1 MDLNPTI
8 LEQVDQDALGK
19 RLAVARKARG
29 LTQAAAAELLG
40 LARTTITAIETGV
53 RRPRA
58 VELVRLAELYE
69 QSVGDILAASAD
81 PVQPSFET
89 LFRAAGDLSGD
100 EGDAKLTKDIQRFEQ
115 LCRWYGELER
125 ELEAPLPRRYP
136 LVYRSEGRSIDLSA
150 EAIASS
156 ERNRLGLGDGPIGDL
171 YALLEADVGLR
182 IFAIDVATPQVAGLF
197 QFRADLGGC
206 IAVNANHPE
215 ARRRWTLAHEY
226 SHFLIDRHR
235 GEINILRSSRKVPPQ
250 ERLADAFAKHFLM
263 PGVGLGRRFDEIWRA
278 VDGRV
283 SPAEVLQLAHHYRV
297 SFESMMGRLEEL
309 DRLPKGTYRR
319 LKEQG
324 FRPHEAKRHVPLSSA
339 NVDPVLPLRY
349 ELLAVFAYKRG
360 LLTEGQLAERLGFPK
375 DRILTRM
382 RVDELLLQQRV
393 EDGELMDYGVNL
405 DEPLLLAGD

>member
-1 MDLNPTI
+1 MDATSAA
-8 LEQVDQDALGK
+8 LEHVDPGALGK

-40 LARTTITAIETGV
+40 LARTTVTAIETGV

-58 VELVRLAELYE
+58 VELVRMAELYE
-69 QSVGDILAASAD
+69 QPVGDLLAASAE
-81 PVQPSFET
+81 PAQPSFET
-89 LFRAAGDLSGD
+89 MFRAAGDIGGD
-100 EGDAKLTKDIQRFEQ
+100 EGDAKLAKDIQRFEQ
-115 LCRWYGELER
+115 LCRWYGDLER
-125 ELEAPLPRRYP
+125 ILEAPLPRRYP
-136 LVYRSEGRSIDLSA
+136 PLYRSEGRSLDLSA

-171 YALLEADVGLR
+171 YTLLEADVGLR
-182 IFAIDVATPQVAGLF
+182 IFALDVATPQLAGMF
-197 QFRADLGGC
+197 QFRSDLGGC

-226 SHFLIDRHR
+226 SHFLVDRNR
-235 GEINILRSSRKVPPQ
+235 GEINILRSGRKVPPQ

-297 SFESMMGRLEEL
+297 SFESMMNRLEEL
-309 DRLPKGTYRR
+309 ERLPKGTYRR

-324 FRPHEAKRHVPLSSA
+324 FRPHEAKRHVTLSSSA
-339 NVDPVLPLRY
+339 PDPILPQRY
-349 ELLAVFAYKRG
+349 ELLAVSAYERA
-360 LLTEGQLAERLGFPK
+360 LLTEGQLAERLGFPG
-375 DRILTRM
+375 DRALTRM
-382 RVDELLLQQRV
+382 RIDELLHEDRV
-393 EDGELMDYGVNL
+393 EDGQLLDYGVNL
-405 DEPLLLAGD
+405 NQPLLLTGD

>member
-1 MDLNPTI
+1 MDVNPTA
-8 LEQVDQDALGK
+8 LDQVDQEALGK

-29 LTQAAAAELLG
+29 FTQAAAAELLG
-40 LARTTITAIETGV
+40 LARTTLTAIETGV

-69 QSVGDILAASAD
+69 QSVGDILAASSDSA
-81 PVQPSFET
+81 QPSFET
-89 LFRAAGDLSGD
+89 LFRAAGDIGGD
-100 EGDAKLTKDIQRFEQ
+100 EGDATIAKDIQRFEQ

-125 ELEAPLPRRYP
+125 MLEAPLPRRYP
-136 LVYRSEGRSIDLSA
+136 PVYRSEGPSIDQSA

-171 YALLEADVGLR
+171 YALLEADIGLR
-182 IFAIDVATPQVAGLF
+182 IFAIDVATPQVAGMF
-197 QFRADLGGC
+197 QVRADLGGC

-226 SHFLIDRHR
+226 SHFLIDRNR
-235 GEINILRSSRKVPPQ
+235 GEISILRSSRKIPPQ

-278 VDGRV
+278 VGGRV
-283 SPAEVLQLAHHYRV
+283 SPAEVLQLAHIYRV
-297 SFESMMGRLEEL
+297 SFESMMTRLEEL
-309 DRLPKGTYRR
+309 ERLPRGTYRR
-319 LKEQG
+319 LKAEG
-324 FRPHEAKRHVPLSSA
+324 FRPHEAKRHVSLSSSDP
-339 NVDPVLPLRY
+339 DPVLPLRY
-349 ELLAVFAYKRG
+349 ELLAVFAYERG

-375 DRILTRM
+375 DRVSTRM
-382 RVDELLLQQRV
+382 RVDQLLLQHRV

-405 DEPLLLAGD
+405 TQPLLLAGD